1 MSQIIGH
8 ISQIIGPVIDVYFD
22 TKGLDAEKVLP
33 KIHEA
38 LIVKRADGR
47 DLIIEVQQHI
57 GEDTV
62 RTVAMDNT
70 DGLQREL
77 EVFPTGAPISMP
89 SGEQI
94 KGRLLNVIGQ
104 PIDGM
109 KELGQE
115 NKYPIHREAPKYEE
129 LSTSKEML
137 ATGIKVIDLL
147 EPYLKG
153 GKIGLFGGAGVG
165 KTVLILELI
174 NNIAKGHN
182 GYSVFAGVGERTR
195 DGNDLIR

>member
-1 MSQIIGH
+1 MSQINGR

-22 TKGLDAEKVLP
+22 TKGLDPEKVLP
-33 KIHEA
+33 RIHDA
-38 LIVKRADGR
+38 LKVKRPNGTDLIV
-47 DLIIEVQQHI
+47 EVQQHI

-70 DGLQREL
+70 DGLMRGL
-77 EVFPTGAPISMP
+77 EVIPTGNPIVMP
-89 SGEQI
+89 AGEQI
-94 KGRLLNVIGQ
+94 KGRMLNVIGS

-109 KELGQE
+109 AQFSNEGA
-115 NKYPIHREAPKYEE
+115 YPIHREAPKFDE

-153 GKIGLFGGAGVG
+153 GKIGRQRCLRVQR
-165 KTVLILELI
+165 T
-174 NNIAKGHN
+174 
-182 GYSVFAGVGERTR
+182 ERR
-195 DGNDLIR
+195 EKLRLWI